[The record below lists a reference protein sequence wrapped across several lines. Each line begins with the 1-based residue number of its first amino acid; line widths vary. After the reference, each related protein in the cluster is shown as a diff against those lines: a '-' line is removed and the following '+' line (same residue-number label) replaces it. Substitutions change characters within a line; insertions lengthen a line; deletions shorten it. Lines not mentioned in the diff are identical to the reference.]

1 MSETEKSISS
11 VDEGIIDKVK
21 GISITPTISTL
32 LKPSADYLAHELKE
46 YLKTKIETYKERKRS
61 ENISE
66 HLKHVFNRLEKEKED
81 IDRPLESL
89 EQLELFEEWVSGAQ
103 DVDPKNE
110 ILSSMWRKLL
120 SEIIRGN
127 VKGDLL
133 ISILTRMD
141 SYDAKLLMKF
151 KAHGRY
157 KPNNKEEKYYLKR
170 LEQLELIEEKI
181 GHWAFFL
188 GIAYI
193 PLIYLMYKVATNFTE
208 APKIGAFF
216 EFISTLLPQL
226 GISLAVSAIIA
237 WIIYRLVPNQRLSWL
252 GEELIA
258 HVAHEDIEK
267 VLKSEEK
274 DSAQP
279 GAPADR

>member
-1 MSETEKSISS
+1 MSKTERSISS
-11 VDEGIIDKVK
+11 VDEGVIDKVK
-21 GISITPTISTL
+21 GISMTPTISTL
-32 LKPSADYLAHELKE
+32 LKPSADYLAQELKE
-46 YLKTKIETYKERKRS
+46 YLKTKIESYKERKRS

-66 HLKHVFNRLEKEKED
+66 HLKHVFSRLEKEKED
-81 IDRPLESL
+81 IERPPESL

-127 VKGDLL
+127 VKDDLL
-133 ISILTRMD
+133 ISILKRMD
-141 SYDAKLLMKF
+141 SYDAKLLMRF

-157 KPNNKEEKYYLKR
+157 KPDNKEEKYYLRR
-170 LEQLELIEEKI
+170 LKQLELIEEKI

-188 GIAYI
+188 GITYI
-193 PLIYLMYKVATNFTE
+193 PLMYLTYKVATNFTE
-208 APKIGAFF
+208 APKIGALF
-216 EFISTLLPQL
+216 EFLSTLFPQV
-226 GISLAVSAIIA
+226 GISLAISAIIA
-237 WIIYRLVPNQRLSWL
+237 WIIYRLVPNQGLSWL

-267 VLKSEEK
+267 VLKLEEE

-279 GAPADR
+279 GATADR